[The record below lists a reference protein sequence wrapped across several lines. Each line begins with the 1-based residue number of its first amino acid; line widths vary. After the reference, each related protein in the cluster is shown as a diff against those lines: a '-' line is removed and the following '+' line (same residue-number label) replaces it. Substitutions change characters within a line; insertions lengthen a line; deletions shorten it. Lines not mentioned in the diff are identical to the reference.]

1 MLGAFR
7 EYLAQKAVA
16 RERYVPYFVRWAA
29 ECYAFLELSL
39 ENRLSSDQRQEFLR
53 YLSKRHE
60 DWQVKQADHALRLY
74 DYFLS
79 LRLEAS
85 KERKTGAPQVW
96 QSLEGRAREAL
107 RLRHRSLSTERTYL
121 GWLRSFRGFVGDKE
135 PGNLSASDI
144 RNFLSFL
151 AVERR
156 VSAAAQS
163 KALNVLV
170 FFYRNV
176 LDKDPTDELGA
187 VRAMP
192 GRRLPVVLTPGRWM
206 PFFII

>member
-1 MLGAFR
+1 MPNRRSAMLGAFR
-7 EYLAQKAVA
+7 EYLAQKAVV

-85 KERKTGAPQVW
+85 KEGKPALPRSG
-96 QSLEGRAREAL
+96 SLWKAGR
-107 RLRHRSLSTERTYL
+107 
-121 GWLRSFRGFVGDKE
+121 
-135 PGNLSASDI
+135 
-144 RNFLSFL
+144 
-151 AVERR
+151 
-156 VSAAAQS
+156 
-163 KALNVLV
+163 
-170 FFYRNV
+170 
-176 LDKDPTDELGA
+176 
-187 VRAMP
+187 
-192 GRRLPVVLTPGRWM
+192 GRR
-206 PFFII
+206 